1 MSLTTVNLL
10 LNSILSTINA
20 HFMTI
25 DIKDFYLNT
34 LMARSEYMRLKIGN
48 LPLSVVQQ
56 CNLEAKAIRD
66 GYVHV

>member
-1 MSLTTVNLL
+1 MSLTTVNLI

-34 LMARSEYMRLKIGN
+34 LMARSEFMRLILSN
-48 LPLSVVQQ
+48 LPESVVQQ
-56 CNLEAKAIRD
+56 YNLEAK
-66 GYVHV
+66 

>member
-1 MSLTTVNLL
+1 MKLL
-10 LNSILSTINA
+10 LISIVSTINA

-34 LMARSEYMRLKIGN
+34 LMARRDYMRLKIGD

-56 CNLEAKAIRD
+56 YNMEAKSTWD

>member
-1 MSLTTVNLL
+1 
-10 LNSILSTINA
+10 
-20 HFMTI
+20 MTI

-34 LMARSEYMRLKIGN
+34 LMARSEYMRLKLGD
-48 LPLSVVQQ
+48 LPVSVVQQ

>member
-1 MSLTTVNLL
+1 
-10 LNSILSTINA
+10 
-20 HFMTI
+20 MTI

-34 LMARSEYMRLKIGN
+34 LMARSEYMRLKLRD
-48 LPLSVVQQ
+48 LPVSVVQQ